1 MIKIALAD
9 DHKLFAQG
17 VANLLNEEEDFEV
30 VEVFKN
36 GRDFLRFKDLH
47 NLDILITDMNM
58 PGMDGMALIES
69 LKNNQ
74 AKIKIIVLSMY
85 DDEKIFKECVKR
97 GIDAYVLKD
106 ADPDELIFTIR
117 EVMENRHV
125 LNFQRV
131 LKQMDNPN
139 QYDDVYRLKY
149 QLSKREI
156 EVLKLI
162 AEGKTN
168 KEIAELLA
176 LSVHTVET
184 HRKHIH
190 NKLGVSNSI
199 ELLKKTQEINLK

>member
-1 MIKIALAD
+1 MIKIAIAD

-17 VANLLNEEEDFEV
+17 VANLLNEVEDFEV
-30 VEVFKN
+30 VDVFKN
-36 GRDFLRFKDLH
+36 GKDFLRFKDL
-47 NLDILITDMNM
+47 NSLDILITDMNM

-69 LKNNQ
+69 LKSSQ

-85 DDEKIFKECVKR
+85 DDEKIFKECVRR
-97 GIDAYVLKD
+97 GIDSYVLKD
-106 ADPDELIFTIR
+106 ADPEELICTIR
-117 EVMENRHV
+117 EVMEDRHV

-131 LKQMDNPN
+131 LKQMDNPS
-139 QYDDVYRLKY
+139 QYDDVYRRKY

-168 KEIAELLA
+168 KDVAEILA

-199 ELLKKTQEINLK
+199 ELLKKTQEINL